1 MICYQGDIIALDFE
15 PSVGHEPNKYR
26 PALVVSSDTFN
37 RRSSLTA
44 VCPITSVNNG
54 YPLHVGIESDD
65 VRGFVCVEQVRTMD
79 LSHRKCKRLGKASE
93 SDVDLVLS
101 YLASVFG
108 W

>member
-1 MICYQGDIIALDFE
+1 MICEQGDIIEVDFE

-26 PALVVSSDTFN
+26 PALVVSSDAFN

-54 YPLHVGIESDD
+54 YPLHVGIDYDE
-65 VRGFVCVEQVRTMD
+65 VRGFVCAEQVRTVD
-79 LSHRKCKRLGKASE
+79 LSGRRCRRLTTASE
-93 SDVDLVLS
+93 DDMGLVLS

-108 W
+108 L

>member
-1 MICYQGDIIALDFE
+1 MSIHSLYGRRQ
-15 PSVGHEPNKYR
+15 R

-54 YPLHVGIESDD
+54 YPLHVGIENDD

-79 LSHRKCKRLGKASE
+79 LTHRKCKCLGRASE
-93 SDVDLVLS
+93 HDVDLVLS